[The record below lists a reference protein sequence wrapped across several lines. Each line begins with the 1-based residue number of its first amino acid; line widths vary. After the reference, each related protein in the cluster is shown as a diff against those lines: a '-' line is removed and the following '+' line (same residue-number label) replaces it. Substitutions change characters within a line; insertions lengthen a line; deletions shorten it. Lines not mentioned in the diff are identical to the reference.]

1 MVNEYVERIKQLRDQ
16 YSDFYY
22 EFEPGDDTDASVDA
36 FNGESGAII
45 ERCAATVSRAYR
57 NGHYSHMWEAFAEAI
72 RDRGDDASDI
82 IHDIKHETIH
92 MLEWDSD
99 LIHPDAFNNPTFE
112 RMVKEAC
119 GNYHYNPLSA
129 LLCQLTEYTDDETN
143 LTRDNNLTIIEQV
156 ARVLLAINPHI
167 HKEALSTLAH
177 RLPYA
182 RHHYIDQY
190 VLGAPREADTALAS
204 VGEQAL
210 QAETLPGHVI
220 RYNRQFTPTP
230 SVTQEMRDAA
240 EWWRGEITRAEQE
253 SDSKGEAFARVAHAH
268 AALTLMHGQSLPCAD
283 LAVLID
289 TMQLVEETSGR
300 AEPILAHACDWGPF
314 CTWDYTLNMEALID
328 EASGRMETRE
338 TASPCSQAARMLR

>member
-1 MVNEYVERIKQLRDQ
+1 MGNEYADHVKKLRDQ
-16 YSDFYY
+16 YSDLYY
-22 EFEPGDDTDASVDA
+22 NFEPGDDTDASVDA
-36 FNGESGAII
+36 FNDESGAII
-45 ERCAATVSRAYR
+45 ESCAATVSRAYR

-190 VLGAPREADTALAS
+190 VLGAPREAGTALAS

-220 RYNRQFTPTP
+220 RYNRQFTPRQASRKKCGTRPNGGAAKSRAPNKKATARGRLSQGSRTRTQLSHSYTGNP
-230 SVTQEMRDAA
+230 SP
-240 EWWRGEITRAEQE
+240 
-253 SDSKGEAFARVAHAH
+253 
-268 AALTLMHGQSLPCAD
+268 ALTSR
-283 LAVLID
+283 
-289 TMQLVEETSGR
+289 S
-300 AEPILAHACDWGPF
+300 
-314 CTWDYTLNMEALID
+314 
-328 EASGRMETRE
+328 SSTR
-338 TASPCSQAARMLR
+338 CS

>member
-1 MVNEYVERIKQLRDQ
+1 MSNEYADHVKKLRDQ
-16 YSDFYY
+16 YSDLYY
-22 EFEPGDDTDASVDA
+22 ELKPGDNA
-36 FNGESGAII
+36 FNEESGAII
-45 ERCAATVSRAYR
+45 ERCAATVTSAYR

-92 MLEWDSD
+92 MLGWDSD
-99 LIHPDAFNNPTFE
+99 LIHPDAFNNIMFE

-119 GNYHYNPLSA
+119 GNYRYNPLSA

-143 LTRDNNLTIIEQV
+143 LTRDNNLTVIEQV
-156 ARVLLAINPHI
+156 AHALLAINPHI
-167 HKEALSTLAH
+167 HMEALNVLDSH
-177 RLPYA
+177 LPYA
-182 RHHYIDQY
+182 RHYYIDQY
-190 VLGAPREADTALAS
+190 VLGAPRGGANTALAS

-210 QAETLPGHVI
+210 RAETLPSHI
-220 RYNRQFTPTP
+220 IKYARHFAPTP

-268 AALTLMHGQSLPCAD
+268 AALTLIHGQSLPCAD
-283 LAVLID
+283 LAVLLD

-300 AEPILAHACDWGPF
+300 AEPITAHACDWGPF

-338 TASPCSQAARMLR
+338 TASPCSPAARMLR

>member
-45 ERCAATVSRAYR
+45 ERCAATVTRAYR
-57 NGHYSHMWEAFAEAI
+57 NGHYAHMWEAFAEAI
-72 RDRGDDASDI
+72 SDRGDDASDI

-92 MLEWDSD
+92 MLGWDRGP
-99 LIHPDAFNNPTFE
+99 IHPDAFNNLMFE

-143 LTRDNNLTIIEQV
+143 LTRDNRLTVIEQV
-156 ARVLLAINPHI
+156 ARVLLAINPRI
-167 HKEALSTLAH
+167 HSEALNTLSH

-182 RHHYIDQY
+182 RHYYIDQY
-190 VLGAPREADTALAS
+190 VLGAPRGGANTALTS

-253 SDSKGEAFARVAHAH
+253 SDSKGGGFRKGRARARGSHAH
-268 AALTLMHGQSLPCAD
+268 A
-283 LAVLID
+283 
-289 TMQLVEETSGR
+289 R
-300 AEPILAHACDWGPF
+300 ASSH
-314 CTWDYTLNMEALID
+314 
-328 EASGRMETRE
+328 
-338 TASPCSQAARMLR
+338 LR

>member
-36 FNGESGAII
+36 FNDESGAII

-57 NGHYSHMWEAFAEAI
+57 NGHYAHMWEAFAEAI
-72 RDRGDDASDI
+72 SDRGDDASDI

-92 MLEWDSD
+92 MLEWDRGP
-99 LIHPDAFNNPTFE
+99 IHPDAFNNPTFE

-143 LTRDNNLTIIEQV
+143 LTRDNRLTIIEQV

-167 HKEALSTLAH
+167 HKEALSTLSH

-182 RHHYIDQY
+182 RHYYIDQY
-190 VLGAPREADTALAS
+190 ILGAPREAGTALAS

-210 QAETLPGHVI
+210 RAETLPGHVI

-230 SVTQEMRDAA
+230 SVT
-240 EWWRGEITRAEQE
+240 RGNAGRGRMVARGNCARRTRKRQQGGRL
-253 SDSKGEAFARVAHAH
+253 SQGSRTRTQLSHSYTGNPSP
-268 AALTLMHGQSLPCAD
+268 ALTSR
-283 LAVLID
+283 
-289 TMQLVEETSGR
+289 S
-300 AEPILAHACDWGPF
+300 
-314 CTWDYTLNMEALID
+314 
-328 EASGRMETRE
+328 SSTR
-338 TASPCSQAARMLR
+338 CS

>member
-22 EFEPGDDTDASVDA
+22 EFEPGDDTDASMDA
-36 FNGESGAII
+36 FNEESGALIKS
-45 ERCAATVSRAYR
+45 CAATVTSAYR

-82 IHDIKHETIH
+82 IHDIKHETLH
-92 MLEWDSD
+92 TLEWDSD
-99 LIHPDAFNNPTFE
+99 PIHPDAFNNPTFE

-119 GNYHYNPLSA
+119 GNYRYNPLSA

-143 LTRDNNLTIIEQV
+143 LTRDNNLTVIEQV

-167 HKEALSTLAH
+167 HKEALNTLAH

-182 RHHYIDQY
+182 RHRYIDQY
-190 VLGAPREADTALAS
+190 VLCAPREADTVLAS
-204 VGEQAL
+204 VGEQTL

-253 SDSKGEAFARVAHAH
+253 SDSKGETFARVAHAH

-283 LAVLID
+283 LAVLLD
-289 TMQLVEETSGR
+289 TMHLVEETSGR
-300 AEPILAHACDWGPF
+300 AEPIIAHACDWGPF
-314 CTWDYTLNMEALID
+314 CTWGYTLNMEALID
-328 EASGRMETRE
+328 EAAGRMETR
-338 TASPCSQAARMLR
+338 